1 MRKHRFGS
9 CVCEAVVLALAAGLL
24 SGAAYAET
32 GSPGTRGYEESA
44 VSAQRCETV
53 VSYTSVEP
61 TVTAESDSTS
71 AALQGAVET
80 AEGVKPE
87 MCVASYWY
95 DKTAGSRIAAD
106 QVLLEKTQIRPL
118 NEAILHADGANMHDL
133 MNLESGYQADALRTQ
148 LAEGLEIPTRKI
160 YVNGELLEDNAAYYG
175 KLRAAI
181 TDTGLTGEHAENR
194 YAVAVRR
201 TILSSI
207 PTSDYIGYSPTD
219 ADDEKVSSAIN
230 VNDPFVIRQ
239 QATVDGKIYYWG
251 YSDAC
256 PGWVAADD
264 LAVCV
269 NKEEWLAAWRVDP
282 EKEDFLVVTQNQ
294 ITLEPSVSNPELSEV
309 KLTFATV
316 LKLVPE
322 EVRLGVIGERGPWN
336 NYMVYLPTR
345 DADGHYVR
353 RCALISQHYEVSL
366 GFLQMTQKELLRVA
380 FNNLGDRYG
389 WGGMLDAMDCSLLT
403 RNVYRCFGL
412 SLPRNTNWQQTVPER
427 KLDLSGMTDEE
438 KLSVLRRMPAGTLLY
453 FPGHTMIYT
462 GTADYDTGEGTPVQ
476 MAYVISDTGR
486 LSDSTG
492 ELAVRSMYSVIL
504 NPLNVRRAAGTTWLA
519 NLTAAVMPVSSEC
532 LEQIHKN
539 LEEEGGEE
547 PPVRVPA
554 AEGQTYASS
563 CDTLPLETFLGDRK
577 NLYISFGHVADAEVK
592 SLDVTA
598 LKGSRITTKV
608 PVRKILCDS
617 GVASVKI
624 NGKTFLGMITL
635 KRSGT
640 VAYEMESGERYE
652 VHFTVETPKAQ
663 KPYVKQRLSASGV
676 EDTVRFSVRELFGTR
691 LDGGELRIVNQR
703 AQGSQIEG
711 NELIL
716 NRRIKNTVRISY
728 RYLDCSCAMTIT
740 VR

>member
-264 LAVCV
+264 LALCV
-269 NKEEWLAAWRVDP
+269 NKE
-282 EKEDFLVVTQNQ
+282 
-294 ITLEPSVSNPELSEV
+294 
-309 KLTFATV
+309 
-316 LKLVPE
+316 
-322 EVRLGVIGERGPWN
+322 
-336 NYMVYLPTR
+336 
-345 DADGHYVR
+345 
-353 RCALISQHYEVSL
+353 
-366 GFLQMTQKELLRVA
+366 
-380 FNNLGDRYG
+380 
-389 WGGMLDAMDCSLLT
+389 
-403 RNVYRCFGL
+403 
-412 SLPRNTNWQQTVPER
+412 
-427 KLDLSGMTDEE
+427 
-438 KLSVLRRMPAGTLLY
+438 
-453 FPGHTMIYT
+453 
-462 GTADYDTGEGTPVQ
+462 
-476 MAYVISDTGR
+476 
-486 LSDSTG
+486 
-492 ELAVRSMYSVIL
+492 
-504 NPLNVRRAAGTTWLA
+504 
-519 NLTAAVMPVSSEC
+519 
-532 LEQIHKN
+532 
-539 LEEEGGEE
+539 
-547 PPVRVPA
+547 
-554 AEGQTYASS
+554 
-563 CDTLPLETFLGDRK
+563 
-577 NLYISFGHVADAEVK
+577 
-592 SLDVTA
+592 
-598 LKGSRITTKV
+598 
-608 PVRKILCDS
+608 
-617 GVASVKI
+617 
-624 NGKTFLGMITL
+624 
-635 KRSGT
+635 
-640 VAYEMESGERYE
+640 
-652 VHFTVETPKAQ
+652 
-663 KPYVKQRLSASGV
+663 
-676 EDTVRFSVRELFGTR
+676 
-691 LDGGELRIVNQR
+691 
-703 AQGSQIEG
+703 
-711 NELIL
+711 
-716 NRRIKNTVRISY
+716 
-728 RYLDCSCAMTIT
+728 
-740 VR
+740 

>member
-1 MRKHRFGS
+1 M
-9 CVCEAVVLALAAGLL
+9 
-24 SGAAYAET
+24 
-32 GSPGTRGYEESA
+32 
-44 VSAQRCETV
+44 
-53 VSYTSVEP
+53 
-61 TVTAESDSTS
+61 DS
-71 AALQGAVET
+71 
-80 AEGVKPE
+80 
-87 MCVASYWY
+87 
-95 DKTAGSRIAAD
+95 
-106 QVLLEKTQIRPL
+106 
-118 NEAILHADGANMHDL
+118 
-133 MNLESGYQADALRTQ
+133 
-148 LAEGLEIPTRKI
+148 
-160 YVNGELLEDNAAYYG
+160 
-175 KLRAAI
+175 
-181 TDTGLTGEHAENR
+181 
-194 YAVAVRR
+194 
-201 TILSSI
+201 
-207 PTSDYIGYSPTD
+207 
-219 ADDEKVSSAIN
+219 
-230 VNDPFVIRQ
+230 
-239 QATVDGKIYYWG
+239 
-251 YSDAC
+251 
-256 PGWVAADD
+256 
-264 LAVCV
+264 
-269 NKEEWLAAWRVDP
+269 

-577 NLYISFGHVADAEVK
+577 NLYISFCHVADAEIK

-624 NGKTFLGMITL
+624 NGKTSLGTITL

-640 VAYEMESGERYE
+640 VVYEMESGERYE

-711 NELIL
+711 NELVL